1 MELKDISGKGTDS
14 AKVKVKFTFET
25 EVEVETAHFMIAE
38 ALPYLKRN
46 VIFSARDPQE
56 PLPMGGMGSYANARE
71 KAKEVIKDKKKKD
84 EKGKPALTGPSPL
97 MIGDGH

>member
-1 MELKDISGKGTDS
+1 MFENIMELKDISGKGTDS

-46 VIFSARDPQE
+46 VLFSAKDPQE
-56 PLPMGGMGSYANARE
+56 PLPMG
-71 KAKEVIKDKKKKD
+71 DLTPKKNPESKIRTNKKMSTKLLD
-84 EKGKPALTGPSPL
+84 AAPL
-97 MIGDGH
+97 MIGDGKPI